1 VQHIDILAVGH
12 APLLQINRRVYR
24 ALSLFGW
31 KVELAIP
38 AHLPWSKDTIVEPAH
53 PDDPLIHRLQPRG
66 GHIRFWWFKGLGAI
80 LDSKRPRIVYLEN
93 APESVM
99 AWRIGSWCRRNRA
112 ILVANTNEN
121 DIASISDV
129 LGQRP
134 RAALRSIR
142 SQLWGRMARS
152 RVDHVVA
159 ICEDGR
165 KSMQA
170 IGFADAVSV
179 IPLGFDTNL
188 FFPDAARRSSTRAAL
203 GLREPVVGY
212 FGRLTPA
219 KGVLLLIAAL
229 ARLKDKSWQF
239 LIDDFERDARG
250 SGSWLNRAIAEA
262 GISDRVVTFS
272 ASHEGIADYMR
283 AADIAVL
290 PSIVKEQYGRVV
302 PEAMACG
309 CAVIVSDIGALPEL
323 IGDAGV
329 TVPPGDVASLS
340 GTIADLLGDPQKR
353 TDLASRAQ
361 VRARTE
367 LSLERQALLLNSLL
381 ARLAQKNRADRLSQL
396 ETSQTKFVDLT
407 K

>member
-12 APLLQINRRVYR
+12 APILQINRRIYR
-24 ALSLFGW
+24 ALSLLGW
-31 KVELAIP
+31 RLELAIP
-38 AHLPWSKDTIVEPAH
+38 DHLPWSKDVIVESDH
-53 PDDPLIHRLQPRG
+53 PDDPPVHRLQPRG
-66 GHIRFWWFKGLGAI
+66 GHTRFWWFKGLEAL
-80 LDSKRPRIVYLEN
+80 LDRKRPRIVYIEN

-99 AWRIGSWCRRNRA
+99 AWLIGGWCKRNSA

-121 DIASISDV
+121 DIPLIRDV

-134 RAALRSIR
+134 KAALRSIR

-165 KSMQA
+165 KSMQV

-179 IPLGFDTNL
+179 IPLGFDPTL
-188 FFPDAARRSSTRAAL
+188 FFPDAARRSAVRAAL
-203 GLREPVVGY
+203 GLREPVVAY
-212 FGRLTPA
+212 FGRLTQM
-219 KGVLLLIAAL
+219 KGVPLLIQAL
-229 ARLKDKSWQF
+229 GRLKDKPWQ
-239 LIDDFERDARG
+239 LLLDDFERNSNGPAT
-250 SGSWLNRAIAEA
+250 WLNRAIAEA

-272 ASHEGIADYMR
+272 ASHEAVADYMR

-290 PSIVKEQYGRVV
+290 PSLVKEQYGRVV

-329 TVPPGDVASLS
+329 TVPAGDVPSLS
-340 GTIADLLGDPQKR
+340 STIADLLANPQR
-353 TDLASRAQ
+353 RIDLASRAQ
-361 VRARTE
+361 LRARTE
-367 LSLERQALLLNSLL
+367 LSLERQAALLNSLF
-381 ARLAQKNRADRLSQL
+381 AH
-396 ETSQTKFVDLT
+396 LT
-407 K
+407 EENKAGPRS